1 VISDEVFANITR
13 SCNFNLSD
21 GKACSDAMAAYDSA
35 NADPFDIYGPV
46 CIDAPDGT
54 YYPSRY
60 VRYCIF
66 LDSTTSDYMHV
77 NALSLSIFFTEQ
89 KQICL
94 KLCRYLGMI
103 HAAAIM

>member
-66 LDSTTSDYMHV
+66 LDSTTSELYACKRTFLEYFLL
-77 NALSLSIFFTEQ
+77 NKNKSA
-89 KQICL
+89 
-94 KLCRYLGMI
+94 
-103 HAAAIM
+103 

>member
-1 VISDEVFANITR
+1 MNTKGVIDFLWSHAVISDEVFANISK

-60 VRYCIF
+60 VRYCIYV
-66 LDSTTSDYMHV
+66 DSTTYELYAPKHII
-77 NALSLSIFFTEQ
+77 LE
-89 KQICL
+89 
-94 KLCRYLGMI
+94 YLLY
-103 HAAAIM
+103 